1 MMERKD
7 IDVQYT
13 WNVEQIFTSDEVWE
27 KEADELNSKLDFSKY
42 AGKLGDKESLLKYLK
57 EIDKVTAEL
66 ERLAVYANL
75 KRDEDTRIAKY
86 NAYSGKI
93 DMIYSR
99 YCSATAFFE
108 PEMAALDNEYLQE
121 LIEDEDFSDYDYQI
135 ELLIKRK
142 AHVVSEKEEKLIA
155 LSSETLGSFSDIFA
169 MIDNADLPLPAI
181 EYEGKPCK
189 LTHGLYGLI
198 LHSTNRAK
206 RAEAYKK
213 YYSAYIGLLNT
224 ITANYYGN
232 VKKDVF
238 LSKVY
243 NFDSCLSH
251 ALFSED
257 VDKKIY
263 ENLLESVTENCQVMH
278 RYIADRKKILNYEKL
293 YFYDVYA
300 PLVGNVEIKMPY
312 DEAYEYVIKGLSALG
327 KEYQE
332 LLSKGRDERWIDV
345 EETDGKRNGAYS
357 AGVYGV
363 HPYVLLN
370 YQPTLNDIF
379 TIAHEMGH
387 SLHTYFS
394 QKNQPFAKSEYKIF
408 VAEVASTVNEVLLLK
423 DMLAHALDTN
433 LKKYL
438 LNYYLDSI
446 RATLHRQTMF
456 AEFEYEAHK
465 TVEEGNPLTRE
476 NLCEIYANI
485 GKKYYGNEIEHDY
498 EISCEWCRIPHFYSS
513 FYVYKYATGII
524 AAINIVHRILTEG
537 EPAVQDY
544 FKFLSGGSSTDPVSL
559 LKLAGVDL
567 STKEPFEFA
576 MKEFEQTLTEFEKLM
591 KI

>member
-1 MMERKD
+1 MKREEVD
-7 IDVQYT
+7 IKHV
-13 WNVEQIFTSDEVWE
+13 WNVEQIYASDEEWE
-27 KEADELNSKLDFSKY
+27 KKAEELSKKLDFSEY
-42 AGKLGDKESLLKYLK
+42 VGKLDDKTTLLSYLK
-57 EIDKVTAEL
+57 ENDSVTAEL
-66 ERLAVYANL
+66 ERLAIYANL

-86 NAYSGKI
+86 NAYNGKI

-108 PEMAALDNEYLQE
+108 PEMATLDDSYLQE
-121 LIEDEDFSDYDYQI
+121 LAEDEDFADYDYQI
-135 ELLIKRK
+135 KLLIKRK
-142 AHVVSEKEEKLIA
+142 EHVVSEKEEKLVA
-155 LSSETLGSFSDIFA
+155 LASETLGSFSDIFA
-169 MIDNADLPLPAI
+169 MIDNADLPLPEI
-181 EYEGKPCK
+181 EFGGKMRR
-189 LTHGLYGLI
+189 LTHGLYGVI
-198 LHSTNRAK
+198 LHSSDRAK

-213 YYSAYIGLLNT
+213 YYAAYLGLLNT

-238 LSKVY
+238 LSRVY

-251 ALFSED
+251 ALFNED
-257 VDKKIY
+257 IDKSIY
-263 ENLLESVTENCQVMH
+263 ENLLESVTENCAVMH
-278 RYIADRKKILNYEKL
+278 RYIADRKKILNYDKL
-293 YFYDVYA
+293 YFYDIYA
-300 PLVGNVEIKMPY
+300 PLVADAEIQMPY
-312 DEAYEYVIKGLSALG
+312 DEAYEYVVKGLAALG
-327 KEYQE
+327 EEYQN
-332 LLSKGRDERWIDV
+332 LLRRGRDERWIDV
-345 EETDGKRNGAYS
+345 EETEGKRNGAYS

-370 YQPTLNDIF
+370 YQPTINDIF

-394 QKNQPFAKSEYKIF
+394 QKNQPYAKSEYKIF

-423 DMLAHALDTN
+423 YMLDIAYDSK

-456 AEFEYEAHK
+456 AEFEYDAHK
-465 TVEEGNPLTRE
+465 AVEDGHPLTRE
-476 NLCEIYANI
+476 NLCDIYAKI
-485 GKKYYGNEIEHDY
+485 GKKYYGDAIEHDY

-524 AAINIVHRILTEG
+524 SAINIANRIITEG
-537 EPAVQDY
+537 EPAVKDY

-567 STKEPFEFA
+567 STKAPFEFA

-591 KI
+591 NI